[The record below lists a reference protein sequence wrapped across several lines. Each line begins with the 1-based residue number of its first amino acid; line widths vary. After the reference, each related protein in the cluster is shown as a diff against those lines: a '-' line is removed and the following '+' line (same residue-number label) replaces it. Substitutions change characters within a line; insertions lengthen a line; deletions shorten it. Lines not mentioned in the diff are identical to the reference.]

1 MCPRV
6 IQLGGL
12 KQGHNKCKKHTHT
25 QRKMYC
31 AGWGGQPLK
40 QNTFL
45 FSMVTTLQ
53 WSCVSRET
61 GDCSQDKISREM
73 NTETRVSPVP
83 SRTKG
88 LVCKREEIRCW
99 ASSGRSS
106 SPSGHTMSSALGK
119 RGRRER
125 GAKGKSI
132 KN

>member
-1 MCPRV
+1 MCPR
-6 IQLGGL
+6 ITQLGGP
-12 KQGHNKCKKHTHT
+12 KQGHNKCKTHTHRGKCIV
-25 QRKMYC
+25 Q
-31 AGWGGQPLK
+31 GGQPLK

-125 GAKGKSI
+125 RA
-132 KN
+132 